1 MIDSQRL
8 EAALL
13 ALTRSIQTLV
23 EEKRIT
29 NTNLSNLVDYFCTQN
44 NVVALDV
51 VDIKNEED

>member
-1 MIDSQRL
+1 MTDSQRL

-44 NVVALDV
+44 NIVALDV
-51 VDIKNEED
+51 VDIKNEDD

>member
-29 NTNLSNLVDYFCTQN
+29 NTNLINLVDYLCNQN
-44 NVVALDV
+44 DVVALDV
-51 VDIKNEED
+51 VDIKNKQA

>member
-1 MIDSQRL
+1 MTDSQRL

-29 NTNLSNLVDYFCTQN
+29 NTNLSNLVDYLCNQN
-44 NVVALDV
+44 DVVALDV
-51 VDIKNEED
+51 VDIKNKQA